1 MGLILKPDAEAK
13 GSPPAEHMAL
23 EEFERV
29 IMALEGLARARGEI
43 GRASSQASFSKLY
56 LWLIPLWTAFVLAC
70 VVAEAIVR
78 FCYERNLFS
87 DGSLKWLVAPVTVGL
102 FSGAAL
108 RHLSH
113 RGDGG
118 KA

>member
-1 MGLILKPDAEAK
+1 MGQMLKPD
-13 GSPPAEHMAL
+13 
-23 EEFERV
+23 
-29 IMALEGLARARGEI
+29 
-43 GRASSQASFSKLY
+43 
-56 LWLIPLWTAFVLAC
+56 
-70 VVAEAIVR
+70 AEAIVR